1 MRRVVT
7 ASICAAVLWFGV
19 MEFGGGLLH
28 QEENAL
34 DRHQSGYSET
44 VSLEYETRPL
54 LSGSGEGAD
63 AASEDGL
70 HPEKAVYRP
79 DYDGA
84 IDSSKE
90 TPTVQQGTGENAN
103 TDEKAEPETGAA
115 GVVGKGAKSA
125 KQEDASS
132 ETKSEPNAKP
142 ETKAASEPKSGKVLY
157 LTFDDGPSRYTPE
170 VLDILKREGVK
181 ATFFVLG
188 EHVEQYP
195 EIAKRIVE
203 EGHAI
208 GNHTY
213 NHVYEKLYGSFGDFA
228 SQIMRTDD
236 AIYEAAGVRTTL
248 VRAPGGTYANFD
260 KGYFDALEA
269 AGYRV
274 HDWNV
279 DSGDS
284 KRRGV
289 PAAEIMSNIKESRIA
304 DTLNVLLHD
313 GVGHEE
319 SVKAL
324 PQIIRYY
331 KELGYSFEVLSDEVK
346 PMQFQLAD
354 RPKWSRG
361 AVRDKDREMLVS
373 FGKQLDAS
381 GERNLSPYREPAL
394 IIHRGEETLVL
405 ESDQYELIRGVIH
418 VPLLTLT
425 EWMGG
430 EAELDEE
437 SGVIEA
443 FMLGKRVFWMTDT
456 WPPKEEDE
464 SLMMDVPLRATLS
477 EFGLD
482 ITDYVITS
490 ERREVWIEE

>member
-1 MRRVVT
+1 MRRVVK
-7 ASICAAVLWFGV
+7 ASICAAVFWFGV
-19 MEFGGGLLH
+19 MEFGGGLLNKG
-28 QEENAL
+28 EAAL
-34 DRHQSGYSET
+34 DLQRSSYTET
-44 VSLEYETRPL
+44 VSHQYESRPL
-54 LSGSGEGAD
+54 LGEPGSDAGEKESDQAAADTDGASAEQAVYKPEGGGASASGEQE
-63 AASEDGL
+63 SE
-70 HPEKAVYRP
+70 E
-79 DYDGA
+79 
-84 IDSSKE
+84 
-90 TPTVQQGTGENAN
+90 
-103 TDEKAEPETGAA
+103 ETGAEDGSAAAAGQAAETA
-115 GVVGKGAKSA
+115 GVVGKEATP
-125 KQEDASS
+125 ES
-132 ETKSEPNAKP
+132 EAVPVPN
-142 ETKAASEPKSGKVLY
+142 SGKVVY
-157 LTFDDGPSRYTPE
+157 LTFDDGPSLHTPE
-170 VLDILKREGVK
+170 VLDILKQEGVK

-195 EIAKRIVE
+195 DIAKRIID

-228 SQIMRTDD
+228 DQIMRTDD
-236 AIYEAAGVRTTL
+236 AIYEATGVRTTL

-260 KGYFDALEA
+260 KGYLDAMEA

-289 PAAEIMSNIKESRIA
+289 PAAEIISNIKESRIA

-313 GVGHEE
+313 SVGHEE

-331 KELGYSFEVLSDEVK
+331 KELGYSFEVLSDEVE
-346 PMQFQLAD
+346 PMRFQLAD

-361 AVRDKDREMLVS
+361 PVLEKDREMLVS
-373 FGKQLDAS
+373 FGQQLDAR
-381 GERNLSPYREPAL
+381 GERILSPNNEPAL
-394 IIHRGEETLVL
+394 IVHRGEETFVL
-405 ESDQYELIRGVIH
+405 EADQYELVDGSIH

-443 FMLGKRVFWMTDT
+443 YLMGKRVFWMTDT
-456 WPPKEEDE
+456 WPPKEEKE
-464 SLMMDVPLRATLS
+464 SLMLEVPLRATLG
-477 EFGLD
+477 EFGVN
-482 ITDYVITS
+482 ISDYVYTS
-490 ERREVWIEE
+490 DHREVWIEE

>member
-1 MRRVVT
+1 
-7 ASICAAVLWFGV
+7 
-19 MEFGGGLLH
+19 MEFGGGLLYK
-28 QEENAL
+28 EEAAIS
-34 DRHQSGYSET
+34 RASYSET
-44 VSLEYETRPL
+44 VSLQYEARPL
-54 LSGSGEGAD
+54 LAASAEQAVYKPGGEDAGAEDGSAAEPAAAGD
-63 AASEDGL
+63 AAE
-70 HPEKAVYRP
+70 
-79 DYDGA
+79 
-84 IDSSKE
+84 
-90 TPTVQQGTGENAN
+90 QGT
-103 TDEKAEPETGAA
+103 DSGAA
-115 GVVGKGAKSA
+115 DGQDDGVTGVVGKEGANAEGEETSSA
-125 KQEDASS
+125 PGEDAALGGSGEESS
-132 ETKSEPNAKP
+132 EPEAVPVPN
-142 ETKAASEPKSGKVLY
+142 TGKVLY
-157 LTFDDGPSRYTPE
+157 LTFDDGPSRFTPE
-170 VLDILKREGVK
+170 VLDILKQEGVK

-195 EIAKRIVE
+195 DIAKRIID

-213 NHVYEKLYGSFGDFA
+213 NHAYEKLYGDFGDFA
-228 SQIMRTDD
+228 DQIMRTDD
-236 AIYEAAGVRTTL
+236 AIYEATGVRTTL

-260 KGYFDALEA
+260 KGYLDALEA

-289 PAAEIMSNIKESRIA
+289 PAAEIINNIKESRIA

-331 KELGYSFEVLSDEVK
+331 KELGYSFEVLSDEVE
-346 PMQFQLAD
+346 PMRFQLAD
-354 RPKWSRG
+354 RTKWSRG
-361 AVRDKDREMLVS
+361 PVLEKDREMLVS
-373 FGKQLDAS
+373 FGLELDAS
-381 GERNLSPYREPAL
+381 GERRISLNREPAL
-394 IIHRGEETLVL
+394 IVHRGEETFVL
-405 ESDQYELIRGVIH
+405 EADQYELVDGSIH

-443 FMLGKRVFWMTDT
+443 YLMGKRVFWMTDT
-456 WPPKEEDE
+456 WPPKEEKE
-464 SLMMDVPLRATLS
+464 SLMLEVPLRATLG
-477 EFGLD
+477 EFGVN
-482 ITDYVITS
+482 ISDYVFTS
-490 ERREVWIEE
+490 DHREVWIEE